1 MTEAEVRE
9 IIASLE
15 LAPHPEG
22 GHFREIYRRPAA
34 AGERSTMTSIY
45 YLLAPGEQSAWH
57 RLSGADEL
65 WYHHAGDP
73 LELRLSMDGESYE
86 THRLGTCFAQGERPQ
101 VIVPAGCWQSAS
113 VLGAWS
119 LVGCAVSPG
128 FEFSDFELASPDFAP
143 APAV

>member
-65 WYHHAGDP
+65 WYHHA
-73 LELRLSMDGESYE
+73 
-86 THRLGTCFAQGERPQ
+86 
-101 VIVPAGCWQSAS
+101 
-113 VLGAWS
+113 
-119 LVGCAVSPG
+119 
-128 FEFSDFELASPDFAP
+128 
-143 APAV
+143 

>member
-1 MTEAEVRE
+1 MTEAEARE
-9 IIASLE
+9 IIATLE

-22 GHFREIYRRPAA
+22 GHFREIYRQRPAD
-34 AGERSTMTSIY
+34 GGRSAMTSIY

-65 WYHHAGDP
+65 WYYHAGDT
-73 LELRLSMDGESYE
+73 LELRLSTEGEPYE
-86 THRLGTCFAQGERPQ
+86 THRLGTGLAQGERPQ

-128 FEFSDFELASPDFAP
+128 FEFSDFELAPPGFAP
-143 APAV
+143 APAG